1 LGLKIVITGAAGNMG
16 RKLANHLSS
25 AGGYDLRLLDIDD
38 RGDSEI
44 LACDL
49 TQYQESWAQ
58 HFSDADAV
66 VHLAADRSASARWN
80 TILPL
85 NVDVLI
91 NVYEAARQKSARRIV
106 FASSNWVVAGHRFHK
121 NRISHDTAPE
131 PINPYGAAKLFGER
145 LGKSLS
151 DRCGISVINLRIG
164 YNQWLRGNRPS
175 SAMELGAWGQMLWL
189 SDRDFLQAAV
199 RAIHVTD
206 VRYATLNVTSMISGS
221 RWDLAETA
229 RVLGYVPEDSYRV
242 EMPFHRRVS
251 QSAAWLRDVGG
262 AAARKLFS
270 ENW

>member
-1 LGLKIVITGAAGNMG
+1 
-16 RKLANHLSS
+16 
-25 AGGYDLRLLDIDD
+25 
-38 RGDSEI
+38 
-44 LACDL
+44 
-49 TQYQESWAQ
+49 
-58 HFSDADAV
+58 
-66 VHLAADRSASARWN
+66 
-80 TILPL
+80 
-85 NVDVLI
+85 VLI

-106 FASSNWVVAGHRFHK
+106 FASSNWVVAGHRFHQ

-221 RWDLAETA
+221 RWDLAETT